1 MQADQTVIS
10 LRPGGGGNRG
20 SRLLVPRF
28 DSAALARQLQLEDQ
42 RLMPSRP
49 HGAAAALKTGD
60 ARFDGGD
67 RIRYTRDQLLQLR
80 ENVDAPEAM
89 LKIKQVIETELFG
102 EEQSWARGDSNLQN
116 QSQSRYSEPDNRDW
130 RGRSGQLA
138 SPGEERSWNDN
149 KELFASNSRQDI
161 TNLSS
166 QFSSRAQVSSNQ
178 GSGAT
183 PALIKAEVPWSARR
197 GNLSEK
203 ERVLKTVKGIL
214 NKLTPEKFDVLK
226 GQLIDSGITST
237 DILKE
242 VIKLI
247 FDKAVLEPTFC
258 PMYAQLCSD
267 LNAKLPSFPA
277 EEPDG
282 KNITFKRVLLNICQ
296 EAFEGSDN
304 LKAEIR
310 KMTNPDQE
318 SERKDKEK
326 MVKLRTLGNIRLI
339 GELLKQN
346 MVQEKIVHHIVQ
358 ELLGHDAKVCPEEEN
373 VEAICQFFNTIGK
386 QLDESP
392 KSRRFNDSYFNRLK
406 DLAKN
411 PQLAPRL
418 KFMIRDVLELWANK
432 WVKAKTISEIHSE
445 AERNLGL
452 RPGAAANIRNGR
464 SVGVLGNPSSGA
476 RPGTGG
482 MMPGMPGTRKMPGM
496 PGLDGD
502 DWEVPRTK
510 SMPRGDP
517 SRGP

>member
-28 DSAALARQLQLEDQ
+28 DSAALAAAATGGSAADAL
-42 RLMPSRP
+42 RP

-80 ENVDAPEAM
+80 E
-89 LKIKQVIETELFG
+89 
-102 EEQSWARGDSNLQN
+102 LQN

-226 GQLIDSGITST
+226 GQLIDSGITS
-237 DILKE
+237 
-242 VIKLI
+242 
-247 FDKAVLEPTFC
+247 
-258 PMYAQLCSD
+258 
-267 LNAKLPSFPA
+267 N
-277 EEPDG
+277 
-282 KNITFKRVLLNICQ
+282 
-296 EAFEGSDN
+296 
-304 LKAEIR
+304 
-310 KMTNPDQE
+310 
-318 SERKDKEK
+318 
-326 MVKLRTLGNIRLI
+326 
-339 GELLKQN
+339 
-346 MVQEKIVHHIVQ
+346 
-358 ELLGHDAKVCPEEEN
+358 
-373 VEAICQFFNTIGK
+373 
-386 QLDESP
+386 
-392 KSRRFNDSYFNRLK
+392 
-406 DLAKN
+406 
-411 PQLAPRL
+411 
-418 KFMIRDVLELWANK
+418 
-432 WVKAKTISEIHSE
+432 
-445 AERNLGL
+445 
-452 RPGAAANIRNGR
+452 
-464 SVGVLGNPSSGA
+464 
-476 RPGTGG
+476 
-482 MMPGMPGTRKMPGM
+482 
-496 PGLDGD
+496 
-502 DWEVPRTK
+502 
-510 SMPRGDP
+510 
-517 SRGP
+517 

>member
-28 DSAALARQLQLEDQ
+28 DSAALAAAATGGSAADAL
-42 RLMPSRP
+42 RP

-138 SPGEERSWNDN
+138 SPGEERNWNDN

-178 GSGAT
+178 GSGAS

-318 SERKDKEK
+318 SERKDK
-326 MVKLRTLGNIRLI
+326 
-339 GELLKQN
+339 
-346 MVQEKIVHHIVQ
+346 
-358 ELLGHDAKVCPEEEN
+358 
-373 VEAICQFFNTIGK
+373 
-386 QLDESP
+386 
-392 KSRRFNDSYFNRLK
+392 
-406 DLAKN
+406 
-411 PQLAPRL
+411 
-418 KFMIRDVLELWANK
+418 
-432 WVKAKTISEIHSE
+432 
-445 AERNLGL
+445 
-452 RPGAAANIRNGR
+452 
-464 SVGVLGNPSSGA
+464 
-476 RPGTGG
+476 
-482 MMPGMPGTRKMPGM
+482 
-496 PGLDGD
+496 
-502 DWEVPRTK
+502 
-510 SMPRGDP
+510 
-517 SRGP
+517 